1 MNLPAGW
8 KSPCLPSSFPART
21 TWHWFA
27 KSSSWSLERKRNTPL
42 QEEYMLLSSRPV
54 WETLGLTSCC
64 NAHYPFTL
72 PALGCVLP
80 SVNSLNE
87 LSGIFFGQ
95 DPSLLPEL
103 GNACWTPGIVRA
115 TVKTSV
121 YHREALN
128 NWTTVSFKACF
139 CTPFESTSPA
149 SALKLMDDHSEGRQ
163 AQEKLAPEQLE
174 IPHCIS
180 TIWLCKA
187 PVPAAAIHTKGMIN
201 PQHTKIKKPRGSS
214 SFK

>member
-8 KSPCLPSSFPART
+8 KSPCLPSPFPART

-27 KSSSWSLERKRNTPL
+27 KSSSWILERKGNTPL
-42 QEEYMLLSSRPV
+42 QEEYMLPSSRPL
-54 WETLGLTSCC
+54 WETLGLTGCC
-64 NAHYPFTL
+64 NAHHPFTL
-72 PALGCVLP
+72 PALCSVLP

-87 LSGIFFGQ
+87 PSGIFFGQ
-95 DPSLLPEL
+95 DPSLFPEL
-103 GNACWTPGIVRA
+103 GNACWTPGIVWA

-121 YHREALN
+121 YHRKALN

-149 SALKLMDDHSEGRQ
+149 SAMKLMDDHFEGRQ

-174 IPHCIS
+174 MPHCIYHLTLKS
-180 TIWLCKA
+180 TSTCSCNSHHKE
-187 PVPAAAIHTKGMIN
+187 G
-201 PQHTKIKKPRGSS
+201 
-214 SFK
+214 